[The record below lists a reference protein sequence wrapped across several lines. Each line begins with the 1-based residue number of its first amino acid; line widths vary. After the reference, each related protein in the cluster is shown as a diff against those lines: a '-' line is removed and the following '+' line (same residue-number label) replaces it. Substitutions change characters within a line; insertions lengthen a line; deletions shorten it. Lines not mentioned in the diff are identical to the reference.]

1 MMRSMF
7 SGVSGLKV
15 HQTRMDVIGNNIANV
30 NTVGYKSQRVTFS
43 DVFSQTIQGA
53 SSANDETGRGGV
65 NPMQVGLGVNVS
77 SIDMLMTQ
85 GAAQR
90 TDNPFDLMVNG
101 DGFIVVGDANGTY
114 FTRAGALR
122 QDDEGNLVIPNGMKV
137 QGWPSVYNEEKNEYV
152 IQRQEVG
159 NINLADPT
167 IKNSSPTMTSKTQL
181 SGNLC
186 NTEKDAV
193 NTSVTFYD
201 SLGNPYTLQLK
212 LTREKTTDADGK
224 ESVVPN
230 KWNIEA
236 ADEITDPKGN
246 KVAVTVDLSVKELEF
261 NENGSLKTPG
271 DKAFTIGFGGTGG
284 TTSLTGTGST
294 ISDINVDISG
304 LTQYAND
311 TNIDPKTLNGNMAG
325 TLSGYSIGNDG
336 IITATYDN
344 GDRRPIAQVVVAEFD
359 NTAGLEKEGDNLYIS
374 TTNSGDFDG
383 IGKTGVFNTGVL
395 EMYNV
400 DLSAEITDMIIN
412 K

>member
-1 MMRSMF
+1 MLFRS
-7 SGVSGLKV
+7 
-15 HQTRMDVIGNNIANV
+15 
-30 NTVGYKSQRVTFS
+30 
-43 DVFSQTIQGA
+43 
-53 SSANDETGRGGV
+53 
-65 NPMQVGLGVNVS
+65 
-77 SIDMLMTQ
+77 
-85 GAAQR
+85 
-90 TDNPFDLMVNG
+90 
-101 DGFIVVGDANGTY
+101 
-114 FTRAGALR
+114 
-122 QDDEGNLVIPNGMKV
+122 
-137 QGWPSVYNEEKNEYV
+137 
-152 IQRQEVG
+152 
-159 NINLADPT
+159 
-167 IKNSSPTMTSKTQL
+167 TMTSKTQL

-359 NTAGLEKEGDNLYIS
+359 NPAGLEKVGDNLYTS

-383 IGKTGVFNTGVL
+383 IDRKSVV
-395 EMYNV
+395 
-400 DLSAEITDMIIN
+400 
-412 K
+412 